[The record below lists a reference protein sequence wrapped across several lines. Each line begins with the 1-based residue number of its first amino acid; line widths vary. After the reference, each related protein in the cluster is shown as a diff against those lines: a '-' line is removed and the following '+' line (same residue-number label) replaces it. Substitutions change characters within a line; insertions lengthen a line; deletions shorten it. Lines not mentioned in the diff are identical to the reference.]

1 MRKALLAFLVIA
13 ILLFPSFNANGF
25 HLNINGREMN
35 DGGHAMP
42 SPRHGIFSFL
52 FSFISA
58 NIKTSNNGGI
68 DQQQENAEG
77 YVEIYGTKYFA
88 QSFIP
93 QTYGKMTGLDLF
105 MGRKG
110 IASMVILNCRPTT
123 FNGKLVVSVYK
134 NLGSLGIQD
143 QLASVSLDPW
153 ELNRNEGWVHVDFGE
168 GFKVKIGETYY
179 IVVHQEGGDE
189 HNYYRWYYGNDN
201 VYSNGSFYEVNGNVY
216 NGNWSENESR
226 DFCFREYGE
235 YSGEEPDGVVE
246 RWAVIVG
253 VLQNHYGQTCYYAD
267 QDAYDMRNVLVNH
280 GWQSSH
286 IRVLISPTVD
296 QFGKAMDWLSSM
308 DDPDDIAL
316 VCWSAHG
323 DTTIIAVRDGDVYY
337 GSIGSMLDKLDSQG
351 IVVIADS
358 CHSGAAIPYLEENG
372 RVILTSCN
380 AGEVSSMSDT
390 MKNGVF
396 IYFLADETGVWNK
409 QFKWP
414 TPIEG
419 RDGAFARDDPDTNEK
434 DYGGNND
441 GWISAEEAYAYA
453 AKWTT
458 KARDWM
464 HPQISDM
471 YPGDLNIAKGN

>member
-35 DGGHAMP
+35 DGEHAMP

-253 VLQNHYGQTCYYAD
+253 ALDSCVGTAYYAD
-267 QDAYDMRNVLVNH
+267 QDAYDMRNVLVDH
-280 GWQSSH
+280 GWQGSH
-286 IRVLISPTVD
+286 IRVVISPTVD
-296 QFGKAMDWLSSM
+296 QFSKAMDWLSSM

-316 VCWSAHG
+316 VCWTAHG
-323 DTTIIAVRDGDVYY
+323 DYGGIYLKDSLVSYSGIANMVDD
-337 GSIGSMLDKLDSQG
+337 LDSQG
-351 IVVIADS
+351 ILVIAES
-358 CHSGAAIPYLEENG
+358 CQSGAAIPYLEKNE
-372 RVILTSCN
+372 RVILTACK
-380 AGEVSSMSDT
+380 VSESASSNDL
-390 MKNGVF
+390 MKNSFF
-396 IYFLADETGVWNK
+396 IYFLVDETGVFSK
-409 QFKWP
+409 QFWWP
-414 TPIEG
+414 KPLEG
-419 RDGAFARDDPDTNEK
+419 KDGAFARDDPDTNSE
-434 DYGGNND
+434 YGGNND
-441 GWISAEEAYAYA
+441 GWVSAEEAFRYA
-453 AKWTT
+453 AYWRNKPSSDIH
-458 KARDWM
+458 A
-464 HPQISDM
+464 QISDM
-471 YPGDLNIAKGN
+471 YPGDLNIAKRS

>member
-1 MRKALLAFLVIA
+1 
-13 ILLFPSFNANGF
+13 
-25 HLNINGREMN
+25 
-35 DGGHAMP
+35 
-42 SPRHGIFSFL
+42 
-52 FSFISA
+52 
-58 NIKTSNNGGI
+58 
-68 DQQQENAEG
+68 
-77 YVEIYGTKYFA
+77 
-88 QSFIP
+88 
-93 QTYGKMTGLDLF
+93 
-105 MGRKG
+105 
-110 IASMVILNCRPTT
+110 
-123 FNGKLVVSVYK
+123 
-134 NLGSLGIQD
+134 
-143 QLASVSLDPW
+143 
-153 ELNRNEGWVHVDFGE
+153 
-168 GFKVKIGETYY
+168 
-179 IVVHQEGGDE
+179 
-189 HNYYRWYYGNDN
+189 
-201 VYSNGSFYEVNGNVY
+201 
-216 NGNWSENESR
+216 
-226 DFCFREYGE
+226 
-235 YSGEEPDGVVE
+235 
-246 RWAVIVG
+246 
-253 VLQNHYGQTCYYAD
+253 
-267 QDAYDMRNVLVNH
+267 MRNVLINH

-286 IRVLISPTVD
+286 IRVVISPTVD
-296 QFGKAMDWLSSM
+296 QFSKAMDWLSSM

-316 VCWSAHG
+316 VCWAAHG

-337 GSIGSMLDKLDSQG
+337 GSIGSMLDKLDSPG

-358 CHSGAAIPYLEENG
+358 CHSGAAIPYLEGNG

-419 RDGAFARDDPDTNEK
+419 KDGAFARDDPDTNEK

>member
-1 MRKALLAFLVIA
+1 MKKALLAFLVIA

-68 DQQQENAEG
+68 DQQQENADG

-179 IVVHQEGGDE
+179 IVVYQEGGDE

-246 RWAVIVG
+246 RWAVIIG
-253 VLQNHYGQTCYYAD
+253 VLDSIAGIAYYAD
-267 QDAYDMRNVLVNH
+267 QDAYDMYRVLVDH

-286 IRVLISPTVD
+286 IKVVISPTLD
-296 QFGKAMDWLSSM
+296 QVKQAMNWLGSM
-308 DDPDDIAL
+308 DDQDDIAL
-316 VCWSAHG
+316 LSWTSHG
-323 DTTIIAVRDGDVYY
+323 STSGIALRDTRVSYSSFAGW
-337 GSIGSMLDKLDSQG
+337 LDDLDSQG
-351 IVVIADS
+351 IVVLAEN
-358 CHSGAAIPYLEENG
+358 CHSGAAIPYLEKEG
-372 RVILTSCN
+372 RVILTS
-380 AGEVSSMSDT
+380 SSSDELSGGNMSYNDP
-390 MKNGVF
+390 F
-396 IYFLADETGVWNK
+396 IYLLADETGEWSGRWG
-409 QFKWP
+409 WP
-414 TPIEG
+414 KPFDG
-419 RDGAFARDDPDTNEK
+419 KDGAFARDDPDTNEK

-441 GWISAEEAYAYA
+441 GWISAEEAYAYVKYWHEYA
-453 AKWTT
+453 GWC
-458 KARDWM
+458 
-464 HPQISDM
+464 HPQMSDM
-471 YPGDLNIAKGN
+471 YPGDLNIVKRT

>member
-1 MRKALLAFLVIA
+1 MKKALFSFIIIA

-25 HLNINGREMN
+25 NLNINGKEMN
-35 DGGHAMP
+35 DGEHAMP

-123 FNGKLVVSVYK
+123 FNGKLVVSVYR

-253 VLQNHYGQTCYYAD
+253 ALDSCVGTAYYAD
-267 QDAYDMRNVLVNH
+267 QDAYDMYKVLVNH

-286 IRVLISPTVD
+286 IRVIISPTVD

-316 VCWSAHG
+316 VCWTAHG
-323 DTTIIAVRDGDVYY
+323 DYGDIYLKDSSVSYTGIANMVDDLDSEGIVIIAN
-337 GSIGSMLDKLDSQG
+337 
-351 IVVIADS
+351 S
-358 CHSGAAIPYLEENG
+358 CQSGAAIPYLEKNG
-372 RVILTSCN
+372 RVIITACK
-380 AGEVSSMSDT
+380 SSESSSPNDDLQ
-390 MKNGVF
+390 NSVF
-396 IYFLADETGVWNK
+396 GYFLFDETGIWSG
-409 QFKWP
+409 KWGWP
-414 TPIEG
+414 NPLEG
-419 RDGAFARDDPDTNEK
+419 KDGAFARDDPDTNSE
-434 DYGGNND
+434 YGRNND
-441 GWISAEEAYAYA
+441 GWISAEEAYRYV
-453 AKWTT
+453 AKWVI
-458 KARDWM
+458 KFSGGLG

-471 YPGDLNIAKGN
+471 CDGDLNIVKRN